1 MQLNMSFFINFF
13 KRLFSNESEEKVQEV
28 TPVAVKRT
36 LPPTP
41 INPMTDEVE
50 NSNTVTHDLI
60 NEIEKNKHVQEEQ
73 KSPAIPTIKPAA
85 KVEPVVIEEIK
96 VEAKVEAEVKTEPK
110 AEVAPKAKPEVKA
123 EVKAEVKTAAKVK
136 VTPKAK
142 PAVKAEVKTEPKAKI
157 APKAK
162 PAAKAKVKPATKTN
176 AVPKV
181 IVLDESETKLN
192 IKAKRIVGHCKKN
205 TEAFI
210 VTHIVK
216 PDQEKL
222 RLNLALT
229 GWDKM
234 EGLSFVTYDTAND
247 AIVFSKKCDDT
258 VSAQLNGVLLA
269 WAREVHKKY
278 Y

>member
-96 VEAKVEAEVKTEPK
+96 VEAKVE
-110 AEVAPKAKPEVKA
+110 
-123 EVKAEVKTAAKVK
+123 
-136 VTPKAK
+136 
-142 PAVKAEVKTEPKAKI
+142 AEVKTEPKAKI